1 MNSINE
7 NCWACYVCMYVFMY
21 ASECMSME
29 VESLSFLVSFVT
41 IVLYKT
47 GGPSRI
53 IHSVYAACVP
63 AKPFADQK
71 YDYGP
76 VMEPRLLGTC
86 APSTTLGL
94 SGCGIFKEGAVYLSL
109 FDITSIEASDVEL

>member
-1 MNSINE
+1 
-7 NCWACYVCMYVFMY
+7 MYVFMY

-29 VESLSFLVSFVT
+29 VESLSFLVSFAT

-63 AKPFADQK
+63 AKPFAD
-71 YDYGP
+71 
-76 VMEPRLLGTC
+76 RLRDIQGGGLCTC
-86 APSTTLGL
+86 LCL
-94 SGCGIFKEGAVYLSL
+94 ILR
-109 FDITSIEASDVEL
+109 ASKPAM